1 MSQDKTGQRTCPSN
15 RRSCA
20 GDGVNAPILT
30 MDQFDYQRTVSGALK
45 SAFGRERHGAKKL
58 AGAAGTNV
66 STAKNWLGERSTPQ
80 GLHLLRL
87 MATVPEMA
95 SAIRHLTAMTDTDPE
110 FARDFMR
117 AMQTFQ
123 RVQEMRNAAMAM
135 DAGDVGGGDDAAQAR
150 PDGEPTRGRRDAL
163 DDAPRPMVEPPR

>member
-1 MSQDKTGQRTCPSN
+1 MSRDKTGQRTCPDTAN
-15 RRSCA
+15 SCA
-20 GDGVNAPILT
+20 GARVIAPILT

-66 STAKNWLGERSTPQ
+66 STAKNWLDEKSTPQ

-87 MATVPEMA
+87 IAAVPELA
-95 SAIRHLTAMTDTDPE
+95 SEVRRLTAMTDADPE

-123 RVQEMRNAAMAM
+123 RVQEMRNATMAM
-135 DAGDVGGGDDAAQAR
+135 DAGDVVGGSDAAPSRPSRVPPCGNGDDM
-150 PDGEPTRGRRDAL
+150 DA
-163 DDAPRPMVEPPR
+163 APRPLVGSTR

>member
-1 MSQDKTGQRTCPSN
+1 MSQDKTGQRTCPAN

-20 GDGVNAPILT
+20 GADVIAPILT

-66 STAKNWLGERSTPQ
+66 STAKNWLDEKFTPQ

-87 MATVPEMA
+87 IAAVPEMA
-95 SAIRHLTAMTDTDPE
+95 SEIRRLTAMTDADPE

-135 DAGDVGGGDDAAQAR
+135 DAGDVARSSDAASAR
-150 PDGEPTRGRRDAL
+150 PPREPARGHGDGLDA
-163 DDAPRPMVEPPR
+163 APLPMVGPPQ